1 MSILHVTKYSSS
13 STTKSNPDEDLEIVQ
28 PRNTPRE
35 NSTAS
40 TWDTKQKPQISITAT
55 TNEGKS
61 ETYRLFEK
69 VWSSSTE
76 DSNLALYGFRRFK
89 TTHLLN
95 LRLLEEEIDRIDHRI
110 YQAGLKLGIDP
121 SPSDRLGLKY
131 CQKEEHALQPEEI
144 INEELI
150 SRLRELLKQ
159 YGKCWDL
166 EFQRVMLIL
175 WKTMV

>member
-1 MSILHVTKYSSS
+1 MPILHVTKYSSS
-13 STTKSNPDEDLEIVQ
+13 STTKSSPDEDLDIVQ
-28 PRNTPRE
+28 PPRE
-35 NSTAS
+35 NSTAL

-69 VWSSSTE
+69 VW
-76 DSNLALYGFRRFK
+76 LRRFK

-95 LRLLEEEIDRIDHRI
+95 LRLLEGEIDQIDHRI

-121 SPSDRLGLKY
+121 LPSDRLGLKY

-144 INEELI
+144 INEEQI
-150 SRLRELLKQ
+150 SRLRRLLKQ

-166 EFQRVMLIL
+166 ELQGVMLIL
-175 WKTMV
+175 